1 MMRTPGRSLELF
13 YIDGHADGMLTAEL
27 YNWTGHVLMAP
38 RTQLG
43 DALKRSEP
51 KCTGVYLLLGEQSG
65 EPLAYIGESDDVGQ
79 RLKNHD
85 LKKDWWTSVVFITT
99 AGNKLNKAHARYL
112 ESRLIAEAKRIGRM
126 PLDNATTP
134 PLPSLSEAD
143 IAKMEAFLD
152 NLLTVLPAVRVDMF
166 IERARSSAPAFPNTG
181 PQSSISSPLDEVSK
195 FPDATGVVRFQLE
208 LPRKDFVA
216 NAELNERGE
225 FIVLA
230 GSQARH
236 AQKLGSYQR
245 LYDEVHRTGV
255 IASDERGRLH
265 FTANYVFDSP
275 SAAASVATGTSMNGA
290 IAWREIGTGRTYKEW
305 EALSIGSPGDLAE
318 RLLKDLGL

>member
-1 MMRTPGRSLELF
+1 MRTPGRSLELF

-38 RTQLG
+38 RTQLA
-43 DALKRSEP
+43 DALKRPEP
-51 KCTGVYLLLGEQSG
+51 KCTGVYLLLGEQNG

-134 PLPSLSEAD
+134 PIPSLSEAD

-166 IERARSSAPAFPNTG
+166 IERTRPAVAVAVDRQEAAIGDATNVFRFSLENRKNRIQATALLSNGEFVVEAGSLARLQWESKSAHSYWPAFC
-181 PQSSISSPLDEVSK
+181 SAK
-195 FPDATGVVRFQLE
+195 
-208 LPRKDFVA
+208 
-216 NAELNERGE
+216 
-225 FIVLA
+225 
-230 GSQARH
+230 
-236 AQKLGSYQR
+236 
-245 LYDEVHRTGV
+245 
-255 IASDERGRLH
+255 RGR
-265 FTANYVFDSP
+265 
-275 SAAASVATGTSMNGA
+275 
-290 IAWREIGTGRTYKEW
+290 R
-305 EALSIGSPGDLAE
+305 
-318 RLLKDLGL
+318 